1 MIRATNGAI
10 LGYAN
15 FHSTVTQT
23 AAAIDTPYTINLET
37 TPMGDGSVRL
47 VDNNKIYFDNAG
59 PYNLSFSLQVVST
72 NSSSQTIDVW
82 VKHNGGNEPWTDT
95 KVNVLKGPNVAAW
108 NIFGVASA
116 GDYIQ
121 VMWSTSSTDVSL
133 YAYPATDIHPGS
145 PSAIVTINRLNQ
157 V

>member
-1 MIRATNGAI
+1 MIRATSGAI

-15 FHSTVTQT
+15 YISTQTQT
-23 AAAIDTPYTINLET
+23 AATINTAHPVRLEST
-37 TPMGDGSVRL
+37 AMNSGTVRL
-47 VDNNKIYFDNAG
+47 VDGTKIYFDNAG
-59 PYNLSFSLQVVST
+59 PYNLSFSLQVAST
-72 NSSSQTIDVW
+72 NSSTQTIDVW
-82 VKHNGGNEPWTDT
+82 VNHNGSPEPWTNT
-95 KVNVLKGPNVAAW
+95 KINVLHGPNVAAW

-121 VMWSTSSTDVSL
+121 VMWAASSTDVSL